1 MNKKG
6 SMISGIVAVT
16 LGVVMLTSVFIAVV
30 KDTNTDGWE
39 TSEVTL
45 FGLLTL
51 VGIIGLVVGVLNVF
65 GIA

>member
-1 MNKKG
+1 
-6 SMISGIVAVT
+6 MISGIVSIT
-16 LGVVMLTSVFIAVV
+16 LGVVMLSSVFIAVV
-30 KDTNTDGWE
+30 KSTNTTGWT
-39 TSEVTL
+39 TSETTL

>member
-1 MNKKG
+1 MG
-6 SMISGIVAVT
+6 SMISGIVSIT
-16 LGVVMLTSVFIAVV
+16 LGVVMLSAVFITVV
-30 KDTNTDGWE
+30 KDTNTSGWE

>member
-1 MNKKG
+1 
-6 SMISGIVAVT
+6 
-16 LGVVMLTSVFIAVV
+16 VVMLTSVFIAVV
-30 KDTNTDGWE
+30 KATNTSGWT
-39 TSEVTL
+39 TSETTL